1 MNAEL
6 IAILNQYGNSTVE
19 KIRQNLA
26 STGTNAT
33 GKTSQSLRYEV
44 TNNGPKATLKV
55 LGKPYFAVVE
65 TGRKP
70 TPEYTKP
77 SYEFVNSIKEWLR
90 ARGKDEKSAYGIA
103 KSIHKKGTK
112 LFREGGRKDIVS
124 NVVNQDLIDRINL
137 DLLNKFAE
145 QFLAS
150 AVKIF
155 RDGSDNFGTPTGA
168 ST

>member
-6 IAILNQYGNSTVE
+6 IAILNTYGSSTVD

-44 TNNGPKATLKV
+44 TNSGSKATLKV

-77 SYEFVNSIKEWLR
+77 SVEFVNSIKEWLR
-90 ARGKDEKSAYGIA
+90 AKGGNEKSAYGIA

-112 LFREGGRKDIVS
+112 LYRDGGRKDIVS
-124 NVVNQDLIDRINL
+124 NVVNQDLTDRISL
-137 DLLNKFAE
+137 DLLNKFAQ

-150 AVKIF
+150 AVKLF
-155 RDGSDNFGTPTGA
+155 RDGSDNFGTSAGA

>member
-6 IAILNQYGNSTVE
+6 IAILNQYGSSTVE

-44 TNNGPKATLKV
+44 TNNGSKATLKV
-55 LGKPYFAVVE
+55 LGKPYFAIVE

-77 SYEFVNSIKEWLR
+77 SVEFVNSIKEWLR
-90 ARGKDEKSAYGIA
+90 ARGGNEKSAYGIA
-103 KSIHKKGTK
+103 KSIHKRGTK
-112 LFREGGRKDIVS
+112 LYRNGGRKDIIS
-124 NVVNQDLIDRINL
+124 NVVNQDLVDRISL
-137 DLLNKFAE
+137 DLLNKFAQ
-145 QFLAS
+145 QFLAQT
-150 AVKIF
+150 VKIF

-168 ST
+168 RS

>member
-1 MNAEL
+1 MTAEL

-44 TNNGPKATLKV
+44 TNNGSKATLKV
-55 LGKPYFAVVE
+55 IGKPYFAVVE

-77 SYEFVNSIKEWLR
+77 SVEFVSSIKEWLR

-112 LFREGGRKDIVS
+112 LFREGGRNDIVS
-124 NVVNQDLIDRINL
+124 NVVNQDLVDKINL

-145 QFLAS
+145 QFLAN
-150 AVKIF
+150 AVKLF
-155 RDGSDNFGTPTGA
+155 RDGSDNFGTSAGA

>member
-6 IAILNQYGNSTVE
+6 IAILNQYGSSTVD

-44 TNNGPKATLKV
+44 TNQGTKATLKV
-55 LGKPYFAVVE
+55 MGKPYFAVVE

-77 SYEFVNSIKEWLR
+77 STEFVNSIKEWLR

-103 KSIHKKGTK
+103 KSIHKRGTK
-112 LFREGGRKDIVS
+112 LFRDGGRKDIYS
-124 NVVNQDLIDRINL
+124 NVVNQDLVDRISL
-137 DLLNKFAE
+137 DLLNKFAQ

-150 AVKIF
+150 AVKMF
-155 RDGSDNFGTPTGA
+155 TDGSNNSRTTTGA
-168 ST
+168 SS